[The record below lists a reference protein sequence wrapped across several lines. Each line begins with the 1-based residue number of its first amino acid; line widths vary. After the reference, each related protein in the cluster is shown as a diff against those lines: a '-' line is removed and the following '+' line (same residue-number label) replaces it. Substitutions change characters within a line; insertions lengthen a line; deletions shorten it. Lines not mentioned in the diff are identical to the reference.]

1 MSGADIR
8 SRFLAARGTLKRVV
22 VNVPELGEVTVQEL
36 TAAQRASIE
45 ELMFRDK
52 GNERQWKLA
61 LVVRSVVDPE
71 NFLPVFEDNDIKGLG
86 ELPARTIDPIF
97 RVAFKL
103 SGMGED
109 GVEEAQGN

>member
-8 SRFLAARGTLKRVV
+8 SRFLASRGNLKRQV
-22 VNVPELGEVTVQEL
+22 VNVPDLGEVTVQEL
-36 TAAQRASIE
+36 TAAARASIE

-52 GNERQWKLA
+52 VNAGQWKLA
-61 LVVRSVVDPE
+61 LVVRSVVDAE
-71 NFLPVFEDNDIKGLG
+71 TGVPVFADEDIKGLG
-86 ELPARTIDPIF
+86 ELPARTIDPLF
-97 RVAFKL
+97 RAAFKL